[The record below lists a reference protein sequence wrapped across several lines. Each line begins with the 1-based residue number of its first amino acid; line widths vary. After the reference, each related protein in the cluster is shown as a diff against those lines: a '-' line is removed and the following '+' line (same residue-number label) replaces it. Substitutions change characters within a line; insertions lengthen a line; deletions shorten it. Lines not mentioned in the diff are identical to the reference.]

1 MYEKLKARL
10 PRQDEQILRLGTT
23 RFRGKVRTFG
33 MYQADRLRH
42 TWVIGK
48 TGSGKSTLLLNLMA
62 QDLAMGHGL
71 ALLDP
76 HGDLV
81 ASVLRHVPRH
91 RAHQVA
97 LVSPADI
104 EWPLSFN
111 VFRLGKQRLPP
122 HEVSSQLIAVFRKQ
136 WADAWG
142 PRLEHVLR
150 NTLLAVAEDPRATLL
165 HAYRFLTDEA
175 LRGKVVE
182 RLTDPIVRDFW
193 QREFPGYGPK
203 LQAEALA
210 PVLNKV
216 GAFVSNPILRNIIG
230 QERSRLD
237 LLRIMDEGGIVL
249 CDLTIGKVGDDASGL
264 LGGLILASLQL
275 SAMRRA
281 PGSRPFFVY
290 VDEFQN
296 FVTDALATMLSEAR
310 KFGLG
315 LTLAHQYL
323 GQLPEG
329 LAASVRGNVGSI
341 IAFRLGAQDAETLEG
356 EFAPTYTATDL
367 AATPARAAVVKLL
380 IDGSQAA
387 PFLAEMAPPPPA
399 PIEAVEVQRVV
410 TVSRERHC
418 TPFARVQSTVSFRP
432 SAPASGE
439 ALLL

>member
-1 MYEKLKARL
+1 MYEKLKSRL

-23 RFRGKVRTFG
+23 RYRGKVRTFG

-62 QDLAMGHGL
+62 QDLAMGHGV

-91 RAHQVA
+91 RTHQVA
-97 LVSPADI
+97 LVSPADR

-111 VFRLGKQRLPP
+111 VFRLGRERLPP
-122 HEVSSQLIAVFRKQ
+122 PEVASQLIAVFRKQ

-142 PRLEHVLR
+142 PRLEHILR

-165 HAYRFLTDEA
+165 HAYRFLTNEA
-175 LRGKVVE
+175 MRAKVVE

-193 QREFPGYGPK
+193 QREFPSYGAR

-210 PVLNKV
+210 PVLNKI
-216 GAFVSNPILRNIIG
+216 GAFIANPILRNIVG

-249 CDLTIGKVGDDASGL
+249 CDLTIGKVGDDASRL

-275 SAMRRA
+275 SAMRRR

-329 LAASVRGNVGSI
+329 LAASVRGNVGSV
-341 IAFRLGAQDAETLEG
+341 IAFRLGAQDADTLEA
-356 EFAPTYTATDL
+356 EFSPTFNATDL
-367 AATPARAAVVKLL
+367 AATPARTAAVKLL
-380 IDGSQAA
+380 IDGTQAA
-387 PFLAEMAPPPPA
+387 PFLADMLPPPQPA
-399 PIEAVEVQRVV
+399 DTANKISQILAA
-410 TVSRERHC
+410 SRERHC
-418 TPFARVQSTVSFRP
+418 RQRESVDVYIGTSLSDRTLQ
-432 SAPASGE
+432 
-439 ALLL
+439 